1 MDDFCELNGG
11 LQIYSKGDDD
21 TPATEVPEDPEDPE
35 HPYNETSKRWVSAC
49 DSIPRSYVNVRY
61 NPAEPGSA
69 LLPCALPRRLRAPM
83 SARLRSGTSTCRSP
97 RRSKS
102 VSTAR
107 GDDYQKYEGVKG
119 ARSRLG
125 DARRYGQNLVYRP
138 FPRRVHLRHE
148 HRRGEEDHLRRGR
161 AKGTAL
167 DYTPSS
173 GGMIQAFYY
182 TIPNLKFGQWAEL
195 ITTST
200 NAYGSSG
207 KSGSS
212 SSSTSGSSGYS
223 SSYLRLSPTTSIFA
237 NSYYGSGGSTGVLRR
252 LLRQLLRRLLRQLY
266 YAATAT
272 TVPARV
278 PP

>member
-1 MDDFCELNGG
+1 
-11 LQIYSKGDDD
+11 
-21 TPATEVPEDPEDPE
+21 
-35 HPYNETSKRWVSAC
+35 
-49 DSIPRSYVNVRY
+49 
-61 NPAEPGSA
+61 
-69 LLPCALPRRLRAPM
+69 M

-125 DARRYGQNLVYRP
+125 DARRYGQNLVHRP
-138 FPRRVHLRHE
+138 FPRRIHLRYE
-148 HRRGEEDHLRRGR
+148 YRRSEGAHLRRGR

-200 NAYGSSG
+200 NAYGTTG

-212 SSSTSGSSGYS
+212 SSSTSGSSG
-223 SSYLRLSPTTSIFA
+223 LFVELPRLSQLPQLFA
-237 NSYYGSGGSTGVLRR
+237 NSYYGSGGFTGVLRR
-252 LLRQLLRRLLRQLY
+252 L
-266 YAATAT
+266 TAT
-272 TVPARV
+272 TTAVTTTALRGLRLRQFQHGYHRDDHHHRDPVVHAPYFPALHRTGRLIRLRCPWKNRPFAIEGRFYFCSV
-278 PP
+278 HVTFLFHFLRQKFCSSAKLY